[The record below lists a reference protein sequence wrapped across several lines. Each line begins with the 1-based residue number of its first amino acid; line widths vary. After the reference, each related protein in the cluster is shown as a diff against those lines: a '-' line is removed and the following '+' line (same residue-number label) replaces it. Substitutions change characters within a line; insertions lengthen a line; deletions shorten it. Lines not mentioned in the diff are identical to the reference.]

1 MVSLM
6 NKNLP
11 ELHQISDSDVAVE
24 SQDRVSAKRK
34 SRIVSRCLSP
44 ALQFWLKS
52 QLEQVAQLKVN
63 IEGGD
68 RQILTGK
75 IPQVSIAAADV
86 IFRGL
91 HLTEVELSATGIRI
105 NIGQIIK
112 GKPLQILESFPIF
125 GQIKLLQS
133 DFNASLKSPLLAEAI
148 IEFLTP
154 LFPPDFTENLEQPI
168 SLSDQKAEIST
179 GQLNFFANVLSKSD
193 EKISLTLHT
202 DLKLASSYE
211 LLLENLNI
219 QVSQKPSN
227 GFSENIKVD
236 LGSDVELQELTL
248 ESGQLI
254 CRGRLMV
261 NP

>member
-1 MVSLM
+1 M
-6 NKNLP
+6 NKKLP
-11 ELHQISDSDVAVE
+11 ELHQISNSDVAVE
-24 SQDRVSAKRK
+24 SLDGISTKRK

-68 RQILTGK
+68 RQIITGI
-75 IPQVSIAAADV
+75 IPQVSVAASNV

-91 HLTEVELSATGIRI
+91 HLTEVKLSATGIRI

-112 GKPLQILESFPIF
+112 GKPLKILESFPIF
-125 GQIKLLQS
+125 GHIKLLES
-133 DFNASLKSPLLAEAI
+133 DFNASLESALLAEAI

-154 LFPPDFTENLEQPI
+154 LLPPDFIEYLEQPI
-168 SLSDQKAEIST
+168 SLDDQKAEIST
-179 GQLNFFANVLSKSD
+179 GHLSFFANVLSKFD
-193 EKISLTLHT
+193 EKIPLNLHT
-202 DLKLASSYE
+202 DLKLATSCK
-211 LLLENLNI
+211 LLLENLNF
-219 QVSQKPSN
+219 QVLEKSN
-227 GFSENIKVD
+227 YEFSNTIKVD

-254 CRGRLMV
+254 CQGSLIV
-261 NP
+261 KP

>member
-1 MVSLM
+1 M
-6 NKNLP
+6 KKKLP
-11 ELHQISDSDVAVE
+11 ELHQISDSDVVVQ
-24 SQDRVSAKRK
+24 SQDEISTKRK

-52 QLEQVAQLKVN
+52 QLEEVSELKVK

-68 RQILTGK
+68 RQIITGK
-75 IPQVSIAAADV
+75 IPQVSVASTDA

-125 GQIKLLQS
+125 GQIKLLES
-133 DFNASLKSPLLAEAI
+133 DFNASLQSPLLAEAI

-154 LFPPDFTENLEQPI
+154 LLPPDFIADLKQPI
-168 SLSDQKAEIST
+168 SLYDQKAEIST
-179 GQLNFFANVLSKSD
+179 GHLSFFANVLSKSD
-193 EKISLTLHT
+193 TKIPLSLNT
-202 DLKLASSYE
+202 DLKLASSCE
-211 LLLENLNI
+211 LLLENFNLQI
-219 QVSQKPSN
+219 SQKPTN
-227 GFSENIKVD
+227 CFSDNIKID

-248 ESGQLI
+248 DSSQLI
-254 CRGRLMV
+254 CHGSLIV
-261 NP
+261 KP

>member
-1 MVSLM
+1 M
-6 NKNLP
+6 NKKSL
-11 ELHQISDSDVAVE
+11 ELDKMSNSDVAVE
-24 SQDRVSAKRK
+24 SQNGRLTKRK

-44 ALQFWLKS
+44 ALKFWLKS
-52 QLEQVAQLKVN
+52 QLEEVAELKVN

-75 IPQVSIAAADV
+75 IPQVSIASTDA

-91 HLTEVELSATGIRI
+91 HLTEVELSATGMRI

-125 GQIKLLQS
+125 GQIKLLES
-133 DFNASLKSPLLAEAI
+133 DFNASLESPLLAEAI

-154 LFPPDFTENLEQPI
+154 LLRPDFIADLEQPI
-168 SLSDQKAEIST
+168 SLYDQKAEIST
-179 GQLNFFANVLSKSD
+179 GHLSFFANVMSKSD
-193 EKISLTLHT
+193 AKIPLSLHT
-202 DLKLASSYE
+202 DLKLASSCE
-211 LLLENLNI
+211 LLLENLNL

-227 GFSENIKVD
+227 CFSDNIKID

-248 ESGQLI
+248 DSSQIICGGSLI
-254 CRGRLMV
+254 V

>member
-1 MVSLM
+1 MKKKLSQMYQSYNSALT
-6 NKNLP
+6 
-11 ELHQISDSDVAVE
+11 VE
-24 SQDRVSAKRK
+24 SQDEIQTKRK
-34 SRIVSRCLSP
+34 SRIVSRFLSP

-68 RQILTGK
+68 RQIITGK
-75 IPQVSIAAADV
+75 IPQVFVASTDV

-125 GQIKLLQS
+125 GQIKLLES
-133 DFNASLKSPLLAEAI
+133 DFNASLQSSLFAEAI

-154 LFPPDFTENLEQPI
+154 LLPPDFIADLKQPI
-168 SLSDQKAEIST
+168 SLYDQKAEIST
-179 GQLNFFANVLSKSD
+179 GHLSFFTNVMSKSD
-193 EKISLTLHT
+193 AKIPLSLHT
-202 DLKLASSYE
+202 DLKLASSCE
-211 LLLENLNI
+211 LLLENFNL

-227 GFSENIKVD
+227 CFSDNIKID

-248 ESGQLI
+248 DSSQLI
-254 CRGRLMV
+254 CHGSLIV
-261 NP
+261 KP